1 MTTATNRCLIVGTV
15 LSTMVLSGCVWQ
27 SDYDALQTKYQALEQ
42 QSNSQAQQIS
52 ADRTQI
58 SNLQGAIKYTVNS
71 DLLFAPGGWKIS
83 PRGQNIMAGFAEK
96 LAPTQQNKIVV
107 NGYTD
112 NTKIGSDLMKQGV
125 TSNQALSQ
133 KRAES
138 VMQFLISKGV
148 KPDLISAVGHGE
160 QNPVAT
166 NATPQGR
173 AQNRRVD
180 LTLGGP
186 GR

>member
-1 MTTATNRCLIVGTV
+1 MTTMTKRNLIVGS
-15 LSTMVLSGCVWQ
+15 LSMLALAGCVSQ
-27 SDYDALQTKYQALEQ
+27 SEYDALQMKNQTLQQQVSEQ
-42 QSNSQAQQIS
+42 SAQIA
-52 ADRTQI
+52 ADKAQI
-58 SNLQGAIKYTVNS
+58 SNLQGALKYTVDS
-71 DLLFAPGGWKIS
+71 DLLFMPGGWKIS
-83 PRGQNIMAGFAEK
+83 AQGQKVMAGLVMK

-112 NTKIGSDLMKQGV
+112 NAKIGPELAKQGV
-125 TSNQALSQ
+125 TTNLALSQ

-160 QNPVAT
+160 QNPVASNDT
-166 NATPQGR
+166 AKGR

-186 GR
+186 AR